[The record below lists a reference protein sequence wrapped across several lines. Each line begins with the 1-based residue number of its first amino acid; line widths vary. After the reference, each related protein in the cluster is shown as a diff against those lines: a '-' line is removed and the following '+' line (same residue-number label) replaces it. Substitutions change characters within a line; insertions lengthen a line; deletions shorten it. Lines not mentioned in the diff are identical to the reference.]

1 MGRKKRIIVQGEA
14 FSIAFFH
21 VGLPV
26 IDDEKYEITEKDVLT
41 FSIGRKNRKPILTK
55 TYPGE
60 IVKEGEDNFFVHL
73 TAEDT
78 RILPCLHYQM
88 QLTVNLEGIGE
99 EIYTLVKN
107 ELEVVA
113 K

>member
-1 MGRKKRIIVQGEA
+1 MRKKKRFIIQGEA
-14 FSIAFFH
+14 LNLAFFH

-26 IDDEKYEITEKDVLT
+26 VDGEKYAITDKDILT
-41 FSIGRKNRKPILTK
+41 FTIGRKNRKPVLTK

-60 IVKEGEDNFFVHL
+60 IVNEGDDNFFVYL

-78 RILPCLHYQM
+78 RKLPCLRYQM
-88 QLTVNLEGIGE
+88 QLTVDVEGIGE
-99 EIYTLVKN
+99 EIYTLVKY

>member
-1 MGRKKRIIVQGEA
+1 MRKKKRIIVQGEA
-14 FSIAFFH
+14 FNIAFFH

-26 IDDEKYEITEKDVLT
+26 IDGEKYEITEQDILT

-60 IVKEGEDNFFVHL
+60 IVKEGEDNFFVYL

-78 RILPCLHYQM
+78 KRLPCLFYQM
-88 QLTVNLEGIGE
+88 QLTVDLEGIGE
-99 EIYTLVKN
+99 EIYTLVKK